1 MANQIY
7 FSDFFRIDPDII
19 DSYGALDISLL
30 NDLPLFIDPFLIF
43 CSDDSECQKMHGEI
57 IRYLVYLRD
66 KAVNSRQVNTSELRY
81 LYCFPEVRQTYLGFC
96 QNGNYGSGLGMDFA
110 KALHA
115 GLKTAFSDF
124 GNETI
129 TKGKH
134 LEKVCLLK
142 EGVGKDN
149 ISDFIT
155 NLVKPYL
162 CTYTEQFAKDYLQP
176 EQCAIFN
183 VDKCEFDYTNE
194 IWRARKFYLPKI
206 IDQNGHLDFVLLT
219 PTMLLV
225 RDDAWI
231 NRKDMI
237 RNFTQFAAAIPDEV
251 LRDRVN
257 AYFNSQLNE
266 KSNKGDREYAAE
278 STIHQ
283 FPILTDYYIR
293 YQEDRERDALAR
305 NLADVTGVQQVFIE
319 QLLQLIEQLKP
330 LGFYDSNVPSNSY
343 EEAMERLKYLK
354 HVVEDCDGYR
364 YFYDGDKP
372 IHRESD
378 LHIMYRLACCN
389 TVSDANAEV
398 NNGRGPVDFKL
409 SRGRRDQTLVEFKL
423 ARTLKRNLEKQV
435 DVYKSANDHP
445 NIIKAIMYFTDEEQ
459 KKVFKILNDLE
470 LMGKDG
476 IVLIDARKDNKI
488 QASKS

>member
-7 FSDFFRIDPDII
+7 FSDFFRINPGIV

-43 CSDDSECQKMHGEI
+43 CSDDPECKKMHMEI

-66 KAVNSRQVNTSELRY
+66 KAVNSQHVNASELRY

-110 KALHA
+110 KALHT
-115 GLKTAFSDF
+115 GLKTSFSDF

-142 EGVGKDN
+142 EGVGRDN

-162 CTYTEQFAKDYLQP
+162 CAYTEQFAKGYLLP
-176 EQCAIFN
+176 EQCDIFN
-183 VDKCEFDYTNE
+183 VDKCSFDYSNE
-194 IWRARKFYLPKI
+194 IWRAKKYYLPKI
-206 IDQNGHLDFVLLT
+206 IDQNGNTDYVLLT

-237 RNFTQFAAAIPDEV
+237 RNFTQFATAIPDEI
-251 LRDRVN
+251 LRERVN
-257 AYFNSQLNE
+257 AYFYSRLDE
-266 KSNKGDREYAAE
+266 KSRKKDREHAAE
-278 STIHQ
+278 STIRK
-283 FPILTDYYIR
+283 FPVLTDYYIR

-305 NLADVTGVQQVFIE
+305 NLADVTGVHQVFIK
-319 QLLQLIEQLKP
+319 QLLQLVEQLKS
-330 LGFYDSNVPSNSY
+330 LGFYNFNTPENSY
-343 EEAMERLKYLK
+343 EEAMERLLYLK
-354 HVVEDCDGYR
+354 HVVEECDGYR

-378 LHIMYRLACCN
+378 LHIMYRLVCCN

-409 SRGRRDQTLVEFKL
+409 SRGRKDQTLVEFKL

-435 DVYKSANDHP
+435 DVYKSANDQP
-445 NIIKAIMYFTDEEQ
+445 NAIKAIMYFTDEEQ
-459 KKVFKILNDLE
+459 KKVYKILNDLD
-470 LMGKDG
+470 LMGQEG